1 MRSDTPR
8 GRILGLDLAR
18 TAALIGMACFHF
30 GFDLESF
37 GHVAPGTMTT
47 GFWRIFAR
55 LVAAGFLLIAGM
67 SLYLAHGQANRWH
80 SFLKRWAMIVASA
93 ALVTVATY
101 FAMGPYFIFFGI
113 LHCIALSSLIGLLFL
128 RLPAPMT
135 LLIALLVALA
145 PSYLRSTAFD
155 APWLL
160 WTGLSVRPVYS
171 VDFEPIFPWLAPVL
185 AGVALARIASC
196 AGLWDRLHT
205 PDPGAALR
213 VLAWPGRHSLII
225 YLIHQPILIGIV
237 AGLTRLG
244 WL

>member
-1 MRSDTPR
+1 MRSDTSR
-8 GRILGLDLAR
+8 SRILGLDLAR
-18 TAALIGMACFHF
+18 TVALIGMACFHF

-47 GFWRIFAR
+47 GFWGAFAR
-55 LVAAGFLLIAGM
+55 LVAASFLLIAGM
-67 SLYLAHGQANRWH
+67 SLYLAHEQAIRWH

-93 ALVTVATY
+93 ALITVATY
-101 FAMGPYFIFFGI
+101 FAVGSHFIFFGI
-113 LHCIALSSLIGLLFL
+113 LHSIATSSLIGLLFL
-128 RLPAPMT
+128 RLPAPFT

-145 PSYLRSTAFD
+145 PSCLRSTAFD

-160 WTGLSVRPVYS
+160 WTGLSIRPVFS
-171 VDFEPIFPWLAPVL
+171 MDFEPIFPWLAPVL
-185 AGVALARIASC
+185 AGIALARIATH
-196 AGLWDRLHT
+196 AGLWDKLST
-205 PDPGAALR
+205 PDPGPTMR
-213 VLAWPGRHSLII
+213 VLAWPGQHSLII

>member
-1 MRSDTPR
+1 MQTDKTR

-37 GHVAPGTMTT
+37 GHIAPGTMTT
-47 GFWRIFAR
+47 GFWSVFAR
-55 LVAAGFLLIAGM
+55 LVAGSFLLIAGIGI
-67 SLYLAHGQANRWH
+67 YLAHGQAIRWH
-80 SFLKRWAMIVASA
+80 SFLKRLAMIVASA
-93 ALVTVATY
+93 ALVTAATY
-101 FAMGPYFIFFGI
+101 FAMGPYFVFFGI
-113 LHCIALSSLIGLLFL
+113 LHSIALSSLIGLLFL
-128 RLPAPMT
+128 RLPAPLT

-145 PSYLRSTAFD
+145 PSYLRSTTFD

-185 AGVALARIASC
+185 AGIALARIATH
-196 AGLWDRLHT
+196 AGLRGRLHT
-205 PDPGAALR
+205 PDPGAILR

>member
-1 MRSDTPR
+1 MQTDKTQ

-37 GHVAPGTMTT
+37 GHVAPGAMST
-47 GFWRIFAR
+47 GFWWIFAR
-55 LVAAGFLLIAGM
+55 LVAGSFLLIAGIG
-67 SLYLAHGQANRWH
+67 LYLAHGQTIRWR
-80 SFLKRWAMIVASA
+80 SFLKRLAMIVASA

-113 LHCIALSSLIGLLFL
+113 LHSIALSSLIGLLFL
-128 RLPAPMT
+128 RLPAPLT
-135 LLIALLVALA
+135 LLCALAVALA

-160 WTGLSVRPVYS
+160 WTGLSVRPVFAM
-171 VDFEPIFPWLAPVL
+171 DFEPTLPWLAPVL
-185 AGVALARIASC
+185 AGIAIARIGTRV
-196 AGLWDRLHT
+196 GLWDRLRT
-205 PDPGAALR
+205 PNPGPGLR
-213 VLAWPGRHSLII
+213 ALAWPGQHSLVI
-225 YLIHQPILIGIV
+225 YLIHQPVLIGIV